1 MMTQSNHRLSRTGL
15 SMIELLVGVTIFGL
29 AMLPLMWMGTTQTR
43 GAYSVGK
50 HMMAGQLAASFLDS
64 LLGLPYSDCLDKIKK
79 LSAKGRMRVL
89 DDEDLKKTLDSIDE
103 AGIKKDME
111 TSFRYF
117 RYQFGHS
124 HDETA
129 RVLRLDLEVFY
140 RVDESDQKSE
150 QSVKLSVLKF
160 GERNG

>member
-1 MMTQSNHRLSRTGL
+1 MNSRKTCRKGM

-50 HMMAGQLAASFLDS
+50 HMMAGQIAASFLDS
-64 LLGLPYSDCLDKIKK
+64 LLGLPYKECLEKIKK
-79 LSAKGRMRVL
+79 LSGRGKMKVL
-89 DDEDLKKTLDSIDE
+89 DDEDLKKTLNSLQED
-103 AGIKKDME
+103 GIKKDME
-111 TSFRYF
+111 TSFRHF
-117 RYQFGHS
+117 RYQFGYS
-124 HDETA
+124 QDVPA
-129 RVLRLDLEVFY
+129 RILRLDLEVFY
-140 RVDESDQKSE
+140 RVDESDEKSE